1 MAGVVAGRD
10 VADAPVDGAR
20 FAVRDG
26 LPEDWDAQ
34 AGDGPATLSSR
45 WVGLAAP
52 RLPGGLRT
60 FGLYDGERLSVGF
73 VGGVQEAPTGHP
85 RFDPH
90 MIFSGGSARDD
101 VALAAGGP
109 HPWAGVDPGEVFPCC
124 LIMFPNYETA
134 PAGRDARDPEAARR
148 FADGLTRWARDNG
161 IRSVAYLY
169 LRGDHPEFGAA
180 LTAAGYT
187 LIPMVERCD
196 MRVGWTD
203 FEGYLRT
210 LSRNKRTAV
219 RRELREIQARGITV
233 TERAVTDDEPEL
245 IRLRCNLV
253 AKYGGDPD
261 PGREAHSLRYLRDHF
276 GAGDLIVVEARK
288 DGRMLAFSLFIRD
301 GDSLTVLMNGTDY
314 DDPDASFIY
323 FATMFYRPAE
333 IAPALGVRAIG
344 YGIGTIAAKQSRGC
358 VTDTLYAAVQATDR
372 WETS

>member
-1 MAGVVAGRD
+1 MADVVLERKAEQT
-10 VADAPVDGAR
+10 APTSGFV
-20 FAVRDG
+20 VQEG
-26 LPEDWDAQ
+26 LPDDWDRQ
-34 AGDGPATLSSR
+34 VTPTPATLSAR
-45 WVGLAAP
+45 WIGLAAP

-60 FGLYDGERLSVGF
+60 FALYEQGTLSVAF
-73 VGGVQEAPTGHP
+73 TGGIQDQPTGHP

-90 MIFSGGSARDD
+90 MIFTGASAGDD
-101 VALAAGGP
+101 IAPAGP
-109 HPWAGVDPGEVFPCC
+109 HPWKDADPAALFPCC

-148 FADGLTRWARDNG
+148 FITALDIWAEDNG
-161 IRSVAYLY
+161 IRTVAYLY
-169 LRGDHPEFGAA
+169 LRSDHPEFAAA
-180 LTAAGYT
+180 LAETGHT
-187 LIPMVERCD
+187 LIPMVDRCD
-196 MRVGWTD
+196 MRVTWTG

-219 RRELREIQARGITV
+219 RRELREIGRRGITV
-233 TERAVTDDEPEL
+233 TERPFGDDEPEL
-245 IRLRCNLV
+245 IALRCKLV
-253 AKYGGDPD
+253 AKYGGTPD
-261 PGREAHSLRYLRDHF
+261 PGREATSLRYLRDHF

-288 DGRMLAFSLFIRD
+288 AGRMLAFSLFIRD

-358 VTDTLYAAVQATDR
+358 ATDTLYAAVRAKQR